1 MGYVLT
7 SRLPSVPPDT
17 AWDQVPEA
25 GRGRLAGQLGETIAA
40 LHQLP
45 PPAIRD
51 WWPADWLAFVAR
63 QRAQAVSEQRALGL
77 PAAWAD
83 QIPGFLDA
91 IALPFGV
98 PVLNDFLH

>member
-1 MGYVLT
+1 M

-25 GRGRLAGQLGETIAA
+25 GRDRLAGQLGETIAA

-51 WWPADWLAFVAR
+51 WRPADWLAFVAR